1 MYIQLEVMIP
11 LPLHV
16 LSVLLYT
23 PVKFLARGTH
33 FKKFTSSNVFL
44 YIHVF
49 FFQLEMIH
57 LKNVNTIRPCNG
69 IQV

>member
-11 LPLHV
+11 LSLHV
-16 LSVLLYT
+16 VSNLLYN

-33 FKKFTSSNVFL
+33 FQIFTSFNVFL
-44 YIHVF
+44 YIHLL
-49 FFQLEMIH
+49 FQLEMIH
-57 LKNVNTIRPCNG
+57 LKNVNTIHPFNV